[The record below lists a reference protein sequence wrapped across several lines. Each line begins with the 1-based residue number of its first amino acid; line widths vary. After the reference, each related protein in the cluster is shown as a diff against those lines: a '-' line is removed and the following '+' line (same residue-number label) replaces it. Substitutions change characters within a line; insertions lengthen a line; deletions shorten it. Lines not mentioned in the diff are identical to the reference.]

1 MKKMPNK
8 ELARR
13 TGFTES
19 HISRVLSGKTTPSV
33 DCLTKIAVVLHTTV
47 DDVLRCIIS
56 RGADVKKGCKW
67 WNS

>member
-1 MKKMPNK
+1 MKKMSNK

-33 DCLTKIAVVLHTTV
+33 DCLTKLAVVLRASV
-47 DDVLRCIIS
+47 DAVLRHIILQ
-56 RGADVKKGCKW
+56 GADVKKVQKGDK
-67 WNS
+67 